1 MTLLPAAALVLFGLA
16 ATTAVGWAAA
26 RFFAS
31 DLTRWEKIAWS
42 LAAGLL
48 IQCVLVLGILAFGA
62 RPGALAI
69 GILDVAL
76 IRLSYFVRC
85 PGPSGKMRAAPPS
98 RTERAV
104 LILLCAVAAAAWG
117 LFLVEA
123 LASPMWATDY
133 LAIWGLK
140 GKVAFLTGSLPG
152 RLFHD
157 PALYWAHKEYPLL
170 VPLSLAALAAFPH
183 AWNDQA
189 LALLFPACELAT
201 LFALGGFL
209 SRRVSPIA
217 GAGSAALAS
226 VCLFLYRA
234 VNAGTAEVPFALAL
248 VLVSCAFLDVLE
260 ERRPRALARLL
271 VASLFCV
278 SIKQEGTLFVLLLS
292 AVLWAR
298 SRWHPV
304 RAWRAGGW
312 ALLLPPVLHWSL
324 LLLLRGPQTRRDF
337 DLTLFEP
344 HRWKELP
351 ALFLLVVGR
360 MLGTEA
366 RQAAVPLAA
375 IALLLLVTR
384 RGIADPLLP
393 VFAGQ
398 LLCYAIAFSVS
409 SFDPIYAIEG
419 AFRRIATTLFPAF
432 TLVLCARAFGPAG
445 VTRVETPSRDDP
457 STEPGGACPLPP
469 SRHLPPEATGPFGP

>member
-1 MTLLPAAALVLFGLA
+1 MTLLPDAAFVLAGIA
-16 ATTAVGWAAA
+16 ATAAVGWATV
-26 RFFAS
+26 RFLAP
-31 DLTRWEKIAWS
+31 DLTRWERVAWS
-42 LAAGLL
+42 LSAGLL
-48 IQCVLVLGILAFGA
+48 IQSLVLLGILAFGA

-69 GILDVAL
+69 GILDAAL

-85 PGPSGKMRAAPPS
+85 PGPLPKSRAAPAPRGQHS
-98 RTERAV
+98 AV
-104 LILLCAVAAAAWG
+104 WLLVAVATAAWG
-117 LFLVEA
+117 LFLVQA
-123 LASPMWATDY
+123 LSAPMWATDY

-140 GKVAFLTGSLPG
+140 GKVTFLTGGLPG

-157 PALYWAHKEYPLL
+157 PSLDWAHPEYPLL

-201 LFALGGFL
+201 LFAVGGFL

-217 GAGSAALAS
+217 GAASATLAS
-226 VCLFLYRA
+226 LCFWLYRA
-234 VNAGTAEVPFALAL
+234 VNAGTAEVPFAFSL

-260 ERRPRALARLL
+260 EARPRALGRLL
-271 VASLFCV
+271 VGSLFCV
-278 SIKQEGTLFVLLLS
+278 SIKQEGTLFVLLLA

-298 SRWHPV
+298 SRWRPLP
-304 RAWRAGGW
+304 AWRTGGW
-312 ALLLPPVLHWSL
+312 ALLLPPAVHWSL

-351 ALFLLVVGR
+351 GLFLLVVGR

-366 RQAAVPLAA
+366 RQAAVPLLA

-393 VFAGQ
+393 AFAGQ

-432 TLVLCARAFGPAG
+432 TLVLCARAFGSFAARAG
-445 VTRVETPSRDDP
+445 TPSRDDP
-457 STEPGGACPLPP
+457 SLGPRGACPLPP
-469 SRHLPPEATGPFGP
+469 SVGHRPGATGPCGP